1 MVASL
6 ARLMLQI
13 CKWLFELIGVQDM
26 RLAMY
31 RLMCKWFGF
40 RVVVYWEGEIVAV
53 HHAMTI
59 EEINEWMACYPVE
72 GVECIAYAGNQLI
85 GRI

>member
-1 MVASL
+1 
-6 ARLMLQI
+6 
-13 CKWLFELIGVQDM
+13 M
-26 RLAMY
+26 RKVVY
-31 RLMCKWFGF
+31 NLMCKWFGF
-40 RVVVYWEGEIVAV
+40 RVVVYWEGKEYT
-53 HHAMTI
+53 HYGMTI